1 MTNMQTLTAII
12 YFYVFLLNKILTTCQ
27 APITSQARCPL
38 PDTELVNGRAR
49 ARRSGCAV
57 PVHLPAALSD
67 RAPPPTPA
75 GLLPPCCLAVHLSAF
90 PQVPCCLIAL
100 GVLLNAA
107 LDPTLENECS
117 ALGRSGSFPL
127 SLRSSVDC
135 TAPRKPLRSPP
146 PPKLES
152 GALARV
158 PESTLYFSSLNL
170 GTYLPK
176 V

>member
-1 MTNMQTLTAII
+1 MPGADHFSSTVSFTRHGVSKWPGQG
-12 YFYVFLLNKILTTCQ
+12 Q
-27 APITSQARCPL
+27 AVWLRGPCASPCSPFRPGPASYSSRPL
-38 PDTELVNGRAR
+38 A
-49 ARRSGCAV
+49 
-57 PVHLPAALSD
+57 
-67 RAPPPTPA
+67 
-75 GLLPPCCLAVHLSAF
+75 PCCLAVHLSAF
-90 PQVPCCLIAL
+90 PQVPCCLITL

-152 GALARV
+152 GPLARV